1 MTKAKIRNEAK
12 LKLHTGSNMCLLVMD
27 SQSSLHNGTARLV
40 DSDHQYMC
48 THHEASHIL
57 DEKMDESVVLK
68 FQSINRNVNKGYNR
82 YSHSS
87 NSKL

>member
-12 LKLHTGSNMCLLVMD
+12 LKLHTGSNIC
-27 SQSSLHNGTARLV
+27 SLILDRSRDVHKEPCLV
-40 DSDHQYMC
+40 DRDHQTMS